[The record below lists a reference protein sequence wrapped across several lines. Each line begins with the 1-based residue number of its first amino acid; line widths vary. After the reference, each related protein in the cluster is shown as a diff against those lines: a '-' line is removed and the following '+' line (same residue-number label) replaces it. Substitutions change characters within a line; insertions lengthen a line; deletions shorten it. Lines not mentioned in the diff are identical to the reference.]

1 MRPSLRMRTSVQP
14 PAVDYSMVTTR
25 TKKVCARSGPA
36 HQCCSCAALVLR
48 EQNSV
53 VNNGMKYTQ
62 AYLYNQQKAINYV
75 PPRDP
80 KDDREVSLGTV
91 HEKVVSFIARLPS
104 SRHASS
110 MTSTHKLGWPTCWHA
125 CRITRQTKSRI
136 FCRGTGNATR
146 TLGIIQKQ
154 VGVDYLIWGRT
165 NSFRHARNLSGR
177 SRSEHSGG
185 CSGAA
190 ARSEGST
197 GSAFDWPTGKR

>member
-1 MRPSLRMRTSVQP
+1 MKDTAKPENENVRPTS
-14 PAVDYSMVTTR
+14 
-25 TKKVCARSGPA
+25 RSGLFDGDDEDEKQYA
-36 HQCCSCAALVLR
+36 LDQVQRINAALVLR

-110 MTSTHKLGWPTCWHA
+110 MTSTHKLGWPT
-125 CRITRQTKSRI
+125 RQAA
-136 FCRGTGNATR
+136 AT
-146 TLGIIQKQ
+146 
-154 VGVDYLIWGRT
+154 
-165 NSFRHARNLSGR
+165 
-177 SRSEHSGG
+177 SGG
-185 CSGAA
+185 FLERQHHSWQPCPRVGAA
-190 ARSEGST
+190 LQRAL
-197 GSAFDWPTGKR
+197 